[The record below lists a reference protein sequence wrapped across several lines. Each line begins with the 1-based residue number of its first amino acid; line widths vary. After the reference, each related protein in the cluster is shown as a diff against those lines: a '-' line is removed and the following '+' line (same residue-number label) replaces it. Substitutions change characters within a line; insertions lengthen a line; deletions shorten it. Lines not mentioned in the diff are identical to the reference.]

1 MEDMM
6 GKKKFR
12 DRRDAKRIKMPAMM
26 RLLTYLTD
34 RQDADVYINRKVDV
48 TNLVKY
54 MNKINI
60 YNFLIYATT
69 QNCHIT

>member
-34 RQDADVYINRKVDV
+34 RQDADVYINRKEGIGIF
-48 TNLVKY
+48 KS
-54 MNKINI
+54 KISI
-60 YNFLIYATT
+60 QKIK
-69 QNCHIT
+69 